1 MIVAYIN
8 YLYIC
13 NIMNKENYKVVIF
26 QIQDQEKK
34 RLQTIAKQ
42 KHLSLS
48 VMIREH
54 LKNLTLEPNKK

>member
-1 MIVAYIN
+1 
-8 YLYIC
+8 
-13 NIMNKENYKVVIF
+13 MNKENYKVVIF